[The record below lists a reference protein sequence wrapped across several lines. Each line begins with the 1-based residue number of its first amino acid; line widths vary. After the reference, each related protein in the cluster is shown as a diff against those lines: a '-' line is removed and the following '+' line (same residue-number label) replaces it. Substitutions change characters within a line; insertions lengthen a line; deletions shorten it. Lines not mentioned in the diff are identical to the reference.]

1 MKTTWYL
8 SWCAAGVAVIGS
20 LTVSADQTNAPQQKN
35 PFIEQLE
42 KSIAGRE
49 QLPAEQVF
57 KNIQTFK
64 GRPAISVLRV
74 MELAFVANLGVSC
87 SHCHDT
93 ARWESDEKR
102 AKPIARQMWNLRES
116 TQEQVRKITGKAD
129 VPVTCY
135 TCHKGQAIPSFAPGK

>member
-74 MELAFVANLGVSC
+74 MELAFVANLGVNC

-93 ARWESDEKR
+93 ARWESDDKR
-102 AKPIARQMWNLRES
+102 TKPIAREMWNLRES